1 MSEKNSIVIGGNLIS
16 GERLMPLQINWEGSI
31 PAILPWMWIVRKSIS
46 SQLIGWT
53 DAVKLADLWNDVV
66 AQLPE
71 ERRKAMEALVE
82 EYGAGETL
90 RFLLAL
96 VAGTNPRERQ
106 LIRLFL
112 RELDKL
118 DQSR

>member
-1 MSEKNSIVIGGNLIS
+1 MN
-16 GERLMPLQINWEGSI
+16 
-31 PAILPWMWIVRKSIS
+31 
-46 SQLIGWT
+46 
-53 DAVKLADLWNDVV
+53 LADLWNDVV

-71 ERRKAMEALVE
+71 DRRKAMEVVIG
-82 EYGAGETL
+82 EYGAGGTF

-96 VAGTNPRERQ
+96 VAGTSYRERQ

-118 DQSR
+118 DQS

>member
-1 MSEKNSIVIGGNLIS
+1 M
-16 GERLMPLQINWEGSI
+16 
-31 PAILPWMWIVRKSIS
+31 
-46 SQLIGWT
+46 
-53 DAVKLADLWNDVV
+53 DLADLWNDVV

-71 ERRKAMEALVE
+71 DRRKAMEAVIE
-82 EYGAGETL
+82 EYGAGETF

-96 VAGTNPRERQ
+96 TAGTSHRERQ